1 MSAGGYHRTAAY
13 KRSQKKAKKELNTL
27 MGLLSLPLLPILLPM
42 KFLLEKKK
50 TKIMLVMYM

>member
-1 MSAGGYHRTAAY
+1 MSTGGYHRTAAY

-42 KFLLEKKK
+42 KFLLGKKK
-50 TKIMLVMYM
+50 KR